1 MDRDRVLVPHLPLV
15 KKILLLNVPMRVPP
29 QPSLPLTKF
38 CSSVGSNGAKIDQV
52 CRKHY
57 QQLQTWSYYR
67 PMSDKKCLLFKIE
80 RVDTFFYNL
89 IFSSFELLPLILS
102 EISKHTHTHSL
113 TPHVCDVSLSQVS
126 TMRVQHVNIRV
137 H

>member
-1 MDRDRVLVPHLPLV
+1 MRGGGPAAWPGGAARCVGRGGEGAGTGDGASRSIILCIDVRQKNAFFLKSKGVHIFNNLV
-15 KKILLLNVPMRVPP
+15 I
-29 QPSLPLTKF
+29 
-38 CSSVGSNGAKIDQV
+38 
-52 CRKHY
+52 
-57 QQLQTWSYYR
+57 
-67 PMSDKKCLLFKIE
+67 
-80 RVDTFFYNL
+80 
-89 IFSSFELLPLILS
+89 SSFELLPLILS